1 MTAANYLLQKYAKST
16 RRRLDTGF
24 TLIELIVVVVIVGI
38 LTAIAAPS
46 IINQSS
52 AAKATAAKQRVN
64 TVNKTQQ
71 TYYAQNGTFA
81 NTFDLLATGVLK
93 GGTTA
98 VTEEFIYTL
107 ADVSNSRA
115 AIGAQPFD
123 TAIYAYTG
131 GILRFTN
138 SSQQIVV
145 ASSICQSTMPGGTVP
160 TSPAVF
166 NTSSVDC
173 PTDFQSLKP

>member
-16 RRRLDTGF
+16 RRRLDAGF
-24 TLIELIVVVVIVGI
+24 TLIELIVVVVIIGI
-38 LTAIAAPS
+38 LTAIATPS

-71 TYYAQNGTFA
+71 GYYSQHGTFA
-81 NTFDLLATGVLK
+81 TTFDLLATGVLK

-98 VTEEFIYTL
+98 VTEEFTYTL
-107 ADVSNSRA
+107 ADVSNAGA
-115 AIGAQPFD
+115 AIGAQPSD
-123 TAIYAYTG
+123 TAIHAYTG

-138 SSQQIVV
+138 SSQEIVV
-145 ASSICQSTMPGGTVP
+145 VSNICQSTRPGGTVP
-160 TSPAVF
+160 ASPTVF
-166 NTSSVDC
+166 NTDRVDC
-173 PTDFQSLKP
+173 PTNFQSLKP